1 MLKHTKI
8 TWNKLNSK
16 LGKGHILEYF
26 HEIQLDVSKYTKYHN
41 WYVCSHYKYH
51 LSHVFLLN

>member
-1 MLKHTKI
+1 MLKHQIPLKQV
-8 TWNKLNSK
+8 KFQV
-16 LGKGHILEYF
+16 GKWHILEYF